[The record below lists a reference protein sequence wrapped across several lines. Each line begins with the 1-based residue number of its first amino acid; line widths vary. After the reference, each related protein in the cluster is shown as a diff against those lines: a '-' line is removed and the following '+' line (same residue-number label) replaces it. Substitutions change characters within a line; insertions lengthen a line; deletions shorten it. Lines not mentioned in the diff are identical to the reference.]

1 VTSDKDVAMQS
12 RCIHCLTEHYPTNV
26 IAVSYGES
34 ACHNCGKISREM
46 PWADYVE
53 ALSKA
58 RERLAAE
65 QGAARIPRPRFKM
78 E

>member
-1 VTSDKDVAMQS
+1 MDDKNVAMQS
-12 RCIHCLTEHYPTNV
+12 RCIHCLGEHYAPAV
-26 IAVSYGES
+26 IAISYGE
-34 ACHNCGKISREM
+34 APCHNCGKLSHEM

-58 RERLAAE
+58 RERIAGQ
-65 QGAARIPRPRFKM
+65 QGAARIPRQRFRM